1 MKRMTRVLAVI
12 MLSVAVLRASAEEK
26 GKTMAGQAKG
36 TFEVKTEPI
45 AGSDAFPRL
54 ALKKEFHGDL
64 EGTSAGEMMSAGGS
78 VEGSGAY
85 VALER
90 VTGTLAGRKGSF
102 ALVHSGTMRR
112 GGEFSMIIRVVP
124 DSGTDELTGIAG
136 TLQILFEGKNHLYQ
150 LDYTLPE

>member
-1 MKRMTRVLAVI
+1 M
-12 MLSVAVLRASAEEK
+12 S
-26 GKTMAGQAKG
+26 GQAKG

-45 AGSDAFPRL
+45 AGEPFPRL
-54 ALKKEFHGDL
+54 SLKKQWHGDL
-64 EGTSAGEMMSAGGS
+64 EATSEGEMMSLGGT

-90 VTGTLAGRKGSF
+90 ITGALGGRKGSF

-112 GGEFSMIIRVVP
+112 GGEFSMIIRIVP
-124 DSGTDELTGIAG
+124 DSGTDELTGISG
-136 TLQILFEGKNHLYQ
+136 TLQILFEGKNHLYE

>member
-1 MKRMTRVLAVI
+1 MP
-12 MLSVAVLRASAEEK
+12 
-26 GKTMAGQAKG
+26 QAKG

-45 AGSDAFPRL
+45 ADSGAFPRL
-54 ALKKEFHGDL
+54 ALQKQFHGDL
-64 EGTSAGEMMSAGGS
+64 EGTSAGEMMSVMGA

-124 DSGTDELTGIAG
+124 DSGTEELTGIGG
-136 TLQILFEGKNHLYQ
+136 TLQILFEGKQHLYE
-150 LDYTLPE
+150 LDYTLAD

>member
-1 MKRMTRVLAVI
+1 MTRVLAVV
-12 MLSVAVLRASAEEK
+12 MLSFAVLGASAEEK
-26 GKTMAGQAKG
+26 GKMMSGQAKG
-36 TFEVKTEPI
+36 TFEVKMEPI

-54 ALKKEFHGDL
+54 AMKKQWRGDL
-64 EGTSAGEMMSAGGS
+64 EATSEGQMMSVGGT

-90 VTGTLAGRKGSF
+90 ITGTLGGRKGSF

-124 DSGTDELTGIAG
+124 DSGTDELSGISG
-136 TLQILFEGKNHLYQ
+136 TLEILFEGKNHLYQ